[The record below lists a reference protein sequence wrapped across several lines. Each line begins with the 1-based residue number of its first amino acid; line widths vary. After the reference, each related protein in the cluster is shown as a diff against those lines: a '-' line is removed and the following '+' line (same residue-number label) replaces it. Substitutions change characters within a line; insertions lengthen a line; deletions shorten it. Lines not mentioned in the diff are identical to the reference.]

1 MKETKGDR
9 AIEMQRIKRGEGGK
23 KETVFFIII
32 ERKRGR
38 KERNRE
44 E

>member
-38 KERNRE
+38 EKEKK
-44 E
+44 